1 MNYGK
6 MAVAS
11 VIFFALVFVTTY
23 LSMQYLSLQP
33 SSSCMD
39 CSYIKDVLFFSI
51 ISIVTIPLMAWIQ
64 KRAKLGKV
72 ALSLIIGAV
81 FVGIVFFS
89 SLILFQDRASS
100 WSSYSTGAELLAV
113 LFQSY
118 PYLIVGAIITFCVFY
133 KI

>member
-39 CSYIKDVLFFSI
+39 CSYMKDVLFFSI
-51 ISIVTIPLMAWIQ
+51 ISIVIIPLMAWVQ

-89 SLILFQDRASS
+89 SLSLFQDRASS
-100 WSSYSTGAELLAV
+100 WSSYSTGAGLLAV

>member
-6 MAVAS
+6 TAVTS
-11 VIFFALVFVTTY
+11 VVFFALVFVTTY

-39 CSYIKDVLFFSI
+39 CSYMKDVLFFSI

-72 ALSLIIGAV
+72 ALSLIIAAV

>member
-6 MAVAS
+6 TAVTS

-23 LSMQYLSLQP
+23 LSMQYLSLQL

-39 CSYIKDVLFFSI
+39 CSYMKDVLFFSI
-51 ISIVTIPLMAWIQ
+51 ISIVIIPLVAWVQ

-72 ALSLIIGAV
+72 VLSLIIVAG

-89 SLILFQDRASS
+89 SLSLFQDRASS

>member
-6 MAVAS
+6 TAVTS
-11 VIFFALVFVTTY
+11 VVFFALVFVTTY
-23 LSMQYLSLQP
+23 LSMQYLSLQL

-39 CSYIKDVLFFSI
+39 CSYMKDVLFFSI
-51 ISIVTIPLMAWIQ
+51 ISIVIIPLMAWVQ

-72 ALSLIIGAV
+72 VSSLIIGAV

-89 SLILFQDRASS
+89 ILNLFQDRESS

>member
-6 MAVAS
+6 TAVTS
-11 VIFFALVFVTTY
+11 VVFFALVFVTTY
-23 LSMQYLSLQP
+23 LSMQYLSLQL

-39 CSYIKDVLFFSI
+39 CSYMKDVLFFSI
-51 ISIVTIPLMAWIQ
+51 ISIVIIPLMAWVQ

-72 ALSLIIGAV
+72 VLSLIIVAG

-89 SLILFQDRASS
+89 SLSLFQDRASS

>member
-6 MAVAS
+6 TAVTS

-39 CSYIKDVLFFSI
+39 CSYMKDVLFFSI
-51 ISIVTIPLMAWIQ
+51 ISIVIIPLMAWVQ

-72 ALSLIIGAV
+72 VLSLIIVAG

-89 SLILFQDRASS
+89 SLSLFQDRASS

>member
-6 MAVAS
+6 TAVTS
-11 VIFFALVFVTTY
+11 VVFFALVFVTTY

-39 CSYIKDVLFFSI
+39 CSYMKDVLFFSI

-72 ALSLIIGAV
+72 VLSLIIVAG

-89 SLILFQDRASS
+89 SLSLFQDRASS